1 MLQIKNRKMDI
12 NTKRN
17 ILKERNRNVKICKES
32 VNFFLTHRFIDELS
46 RDEKYYTHTLIN
58 YFLSRI
64 DKTRKKTQELEDAID
79 YISWKQEEQT
89 SDKQF
94 YMIALCEYAINN

>member
-46 RDEKYYTHTLIN
+46 RDEKYYTTKLIK
-58 YFLSRI
+58 YFLSNIKQRNQ
-64 DKTRKKTQELEDAID
+64 DLEDAID
-79 YISWKQEEQT
+79 YISWKQDEQT

>member
-1 MLQIKNRKMDI
+1 VLQIKNRKMDI

-46 RDEKYYTHTLIN
+46 RDEKYYTTKLIK
-58 YFLSRI
+58 YFLSNIKQRNQ
-64 DKTRKKTQELEDAID
+64 DLEDAID
-79 YISWKQEEQT
+79 YISWKQDEQT